1 MCMIIFR
8 VVQSSDVSLKIIYY
22 GVYHVD
28 VISTQNKHNNSN
40 YPLVPGQ
47 AFQINMY
54 IESLRVKNIIVRECC
69 PLAKRGV
76 CTVYLCRHEIAGDV
90 RRCLN
95 PGAKG

>member
-1 MCMIIFR
+1 MYDNF
-8 VVQSSDVSLKIIYY
+8 QSSAKRRRFIKDHIPWSA
-22 GVYHVD
+22 D

-54 IESLRVKNIIVRECC
+54 IESLGVKNIIVRECC

-76 CTVYLCRHEIAGDV
+76 CTVYLCTREVAGAV
-90 RRCLN
+90 RWCLN
-95 PGAKG
+95 PGAKV

>member
-1 MCMIIFR
+1 MYDNL
-8 VVQSSDVSLKIIYY
+8 QSSNVSLKIIYR
-22 GVYHVD
+22 GVCHGD

-54 IESLRVKNIIVRECC
+54 IESLGVKNIIVRECC

-76 CTVYLCRHEIAGDV
+76 CTVYLCRREVAGAV
-90 RRCLN
+90 RWCLN
-95 PGAKG
+95 PGAKV